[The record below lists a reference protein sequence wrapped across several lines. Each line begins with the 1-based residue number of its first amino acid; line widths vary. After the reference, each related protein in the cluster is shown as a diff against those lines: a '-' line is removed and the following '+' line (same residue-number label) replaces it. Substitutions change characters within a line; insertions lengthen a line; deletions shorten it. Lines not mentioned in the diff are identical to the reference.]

1 MARVTKCGGF
11 EVGQL
16 VRILGVPDAV
26 GLVLAI
32 ETMYHT
38 MSEYSVCW
46 LQILWSDLGPPANWE
61 RAEWLR
67 HCDEDTDL
75 FSGQ

>member
-32 ETMYHT
+32 ETMYHSV
-38 MSEYSVCW
+38 SEYHVCW
-46 LQILWSDLGPPANWE
+46 IPVLWSDLGPPANGE
-61 RAEWLR
+61 RSEWIR
-67 HCDEDTDL
+67 HSDKDTDV
-75 FSGQ
+75 

>member
-1 MARVTKCGGF
+1 MAPVDKCGGF
-11 EVGQL
+11 QVGQL
-16 VRILGVPDAV
+16 VRILGIPDAV

-38 MSEYSVCW
+38 VSQYQVCW

-61 RAEWLR
+61 RSEWLR
-67 HCDEDTDL
+67 HCEEDTDL
-75 FSGQ
+75 LSGQ

>member
-1 MARVTKCGGF
+1 MARVTECGGF

-38 MSEYSVCW
+38 VSQYQVCW
-46 LQILWSDLGPPANWE
+46 LQVLWSDLGPPANWE
-61 RAEWLR
+61 RSEWLR

>member
-1 MARVTKCGGF
+1 MARVDKCGGF
-11 EVGQL
+11 QVGQL
-16 VRILGVPDAV
+16 VRILGIPDAV

-38 MSEYSVCW
+38 VSQYQVCW

-61 RAEWLR
+61 RSEWLR

>member
-1 MARVTKCGGF
+1 MAQVEKCGGF

-26 GLVLAI
+26 GLVLSI
-32 ETMYHT
+32 ETMYH
-38 MSEYSVCW
+38 SVSQYQVCW

-61 RAEWLR
+61 RSEWLR
-67 HCDEDTDL
+67 HCGDNTDL
-75 FSGQ
+75 

>member
-1 MARVTKCGGF
+1 MARVTECGGF

-38 MSEYSVCW
+38 VSQYQVCW
-46 LQILWSDLGPPANWE
+46 LQVLWSDLGPPANWE
-61 RAEWLR
+61 RSEWLR
-67 HCDEDTDL
+67 HCDEDTDV

>member
-1 MARVTKCGGF
+1 MARVQKCGGF
-11 EVGQL
+11 QVGQL

-26 GLVLAI
+26 GLILAI
-32 ETMYHT
+32 ETMYHA

-46 LQILWSDLGPPANWE
+46 CQILWSDLGPPANWE
-61 RAEWLR
+61 RTEWLR
-67 HCDEDTDL
+67 HCDESTDL